1 MLSNLEETPH
11 GAISPRTTK
20 NENNVLENEKTIDI
34 FRSYYSPQLKNEF
47 LEGLFGGSMKRI
59 VFPAF
64 LILCLAVAAFG
75 QEFRATISG
84 RVTDTTGAV
93 VPGTQINVTNLDTGV
108 KTPTTVNADGQY
120 TIPFLQPGKYSV
132 SATQAGFQSY
142 TRSGITLQSGDKIAI
157 DISLQVGAAT
167 TQVNVSADATLLQTQ
182 SSTAGQ
188 VLTPEEVENLPANGR
203 SPLGLAKTEYA
214 VVPKQKNSVVQ
225 ARPFD
230 NSAASDFSVGGGASQ
245 SNEYLLNGIP
255 NMQNSS
261 RLPGFSPLQDAVS
274 EIRVDAF
281 QADASYGDTSNGTIN
296 LITKSG
302 GNRFHGTLSE
312 FNQFSAINAPVRWF
326 QPVGTK
332 QPATHQNQYG
342 GTIGG
347 PIWIPKVVNGRDKLF
362 FFYAYEA
369 FKGAQPNPTTT
380 TVPTAAERNGDFS
393 ALFAAKGPSYQL
405 YNPYNAKIVQI
416 TPNKPTVVRQ
426 PIPNNVLAN
435 AGLKINPIAQ
445 AYLQY
450 FPLPNVPGNV
460 DGSANYSTVAPQIFD
475 YNSHQGRIDY
485 SINDSNKLFFETHR
499 SEYVNTTGQVFP
511 NIATGAR
518 SYTVHQG
525 GVVDFVHTFSPKYTL
540 DTRVGLTRTYSN
552 STLLNSGFDPTSLG
566 FPGYLNQTGSPQSM
580 PVITFTDPGLQSI
593 SANPGAQTAFDTIAL
608 FSALTA
614 AEGKHTLKLG
624 IDFRQN
630 KNNVIN
636 VGNSSNLIVNGQ
648 NVTSG
653 ATSGSFGFGTNWLS
667 QGPSFAAPPFGGSY
681 ASFLL
686 GLPTTGSF
694 NINPKATYNSW
705 YFAGFIQDDWR
716 VARNL
721 TVNAG
726 LRFESET
733 SINESNNKASWF
745 DPTAANTAGPFAAA
759 AYAKNPIPEL
769 PASAFAAN
777 GGLAFASSSGRRVE
791 YFTPAVYVSPR
802 IGLAYTPEA
811 FKQKL
816 VVHAGYGLLY
826 SPFNDYYTPQ
836 NYGFSSTI
844 AYAPTNDG
852 YLTPATN
859 LSNPFPASN
868 PIVQPTGSSLGANTY
883 LGQSIS
889 IRAPQVK
896 GPYVQRW
903 TLDFQYQLT
912 PNTMFQVGY
921 IGAHGVNSSYTNLL
935 SAVGQL
941 PFLSRLP
948 GFDRDTQNNL
958 VSTLANPFKGAP
970 GETGTL
976 ATADTLTKFTMLQT
990 LPQYSSVSQQLVSG
1004 GSLLFH
1010 ELAVRIQK
1018 RTSHGL
1024 TINFNYQWSHNIT
1037 TSQLNNGGALFYGG
1051 NASDFPT
1058 HVSLA
1063 GTYLLPFGKNQH
1075 FFGSTNPVVNALIGG
1090 FTING
1095 IYTYLS
1101 GAMLQWGGP
1110 GGNGAPYFANGTQY
1124 DSRLKIRPRNYNAA
1138 LDTSLFALAGLQP
1151 TQYNLRTFPLFYG
1164 RQDGTN
1170 ILNASILKDFSFGER
1185 VKLQYRFEAYNALNR
1200 NEFGAPNVTPNSSSL
1215 GKINSTVG
1223 LPRVLQQ
1230 GLRLVF

>member
-1 MLSNLEETPH
+1 
-11 GAISPRTTK
+11 
-20 NENNVLENEKTIDI
+20 
-34 FRSYYSPQLKNEF
+34 
-47 LEGLFGGSMKRI
+47 MKRI
-59 VFPAF
+59 ISPIF
-64 LILCLAVAAFG
+64 LLLCLSIAGLA

-93 VPGTQINVTNLDTGV
+93 VPGTQIVVTNLDTGV
-108 KTPTTVNADGQY
+108 KTPTTVNTDGQY
-120 TIPFLQPGKYSV
+120 TVPFLQPGKYSV
-132 SATQAGFQSY
+132 SATQTGFQSY

-157 DISLQVGAAT
+157 DIPLQVGTAT
-167 TQVNVSADATLLQTQ
+167 TQISVSADATLLQTQ

-332 QPATHQNQYG
+332 QLATRQNQYG

-347 PIWIPKVVNGRDKLF
+347 PILIPRIFNGRDKLF
-362 FFYAYEA
+362 FFYAYEG
-369 FKGAQPNPTTT
+369 FKGSQPSPTTT

-393 ALFAAKGPSYQL
+393 ALLALGANYQL
-405 YNPYNAKIVQI
+405 YNPYSATTNAKGA
-416 TPNKPTVVRQ
+416 VVRQ

-435 AGLKINPIAQ
+435 AGLKINPVAQ
-445 AYLQY
+445 SYLQY
-450 FPLPNVPGNV
+450 VPLPNVAGNA
-460 DGSANYSTVAPQIFD
+460 DGSANYSTINPQIFD
-475 YNSHQGRIDY
+475 YNSHEGRIDY

-499 SEYVNTTGQVFP
+499 SEYINTSGQVFP
-511 NIATGAR
+511 TIATGSQ

-552 STLLNSGFDPTSLG
+552 STLLNNGFDPTSLG
-566 FPGYLNQTGSPQSM
+566 FPGYLNQPGSPQSM
-580 PVITFTDPGLQSI
+580 PVISFTDPGTQTL

-636 VGNSSNLIVNGQ
+636 VGNSSNLIVNGA

-653 ATSGSFGFGTNWLS
+653 ATSGSFGFGSNWVSL
-667 QGPSFAAPPFGGSY
+667 GPSFAAPPFGSSY

-705 YFAGFIQDDWR
+705 YFAGFVQDDWR

-721 TVNAG
+721 TINAG
-726 LRFESET
+726 LRLESET

-745 DPTAANTAGPFAAA
+745 DPTVANTAGPYAAA
-759 AYAKNPIPEL
+759 AYATHPIPEL
-769 PASAFAAN
+769 PASAFNAN
-777 GGLAFASSSGRRVE
+777 GGLVFASSSGRRVE
-791 YFTPAVYVSPR
+791 YFTPAVYLSPR

-811 FKQKL
+811 FRQKL
-816 VVHAGYGLLY
+816 VIHAGYGLLY
-826 SPFNDYYTPQ
+826 SPYNDYYTPQ
-836 NYGFSSTI
+836 NYGFSSTM
-844 AYAPTNDG
+844 AYVPTNDN
-852 YLTPATN
+852 YLTPASS
-859 LSNPFPASN
+859 LSDPFPTSN

-889 IRAPQVK
+889 IRAPKVK
-896 GPYVQRW
+896 GPYVERW
-903 TLDFQYQLT
+903 TLDFQYQIT

-921 IGAHGVNSSYTNLL
+921 IGAHGVNNTYTNLL
-935 SAVGQL
+935 SADNQL
-941 PFLSRLP
+941 PFLSRSP
-948 GFDRDTQNNL
+948 GYDSATQANL
-958 VSTLANPFKGAP
+958 TSSVTNPFKGAP

-976 ATADTLTKFTMLQT
+976 ATANTITKFNMLQT

-1004 GSLLFH
+1004 GGLLFH
-1010 ELAVRIQK
+1010 ELAVRVQK

-1024 TINFNYQWSHNIT
+1024 TINFNYQWSRNLT
-1037 TSQLNNGGALFYGG
+1037 TSQLNNGGPLVYGG
-1051 NASDFPT
+1051 NSSDFPN

-1075 FFGSTNPVVNALIGG
+1075 FFGSANPVINALIGG
-1090 FTING
+1090 FTVNG

-1110 GGNGAPYFANGTQY
+1110 GGNGAPFFANGTQY
-1124 DSRLKIRPRNYNAA
+1124 DSHLRIHPRNYTAA
-1138 LDTSLFALAGLQP
+1138 LDTTLFAPASQQP
-1151 TQYNLRTFPLFYG
+1151 TQYNYRTFPLFYG
-1164 RQDGTN
+1164 RQDATN

-1185 VKLQYRFEAYNALNR
+1185 FKLQYRFEAYNTLNR

-1230 GLRLVF
+1230 GLRFVF

>member
-1 MLSNLEETPH
+1 MKHFVLS
-11 GAISPRTTK
+11 
-20 NENNVLENEKTIDI
+20 VLLVPCIC
-34 FRSYYSPQLKNEF
+34 F
-47 LEGLFGGSMKRI
+47 LS
-59 VFPAF
+59 
-64 LILCLAVAAFG
+64 VAAFG

-84 RVTDTTGAV
+84 RVADATGAV
-93 VPGTQINVTNLDTGV
+93 VPGTQITLTNTETGV
-108 KTPTTVNADGQY
+108 KTPTISNADGQY
-120 TIPFLQPGKYSV
+120 TVPFLQPGKYSV

-157 DISLQVGAAT
+157 DIPLAVGTAT
-167 TQVNVSADATLLQTQ
+167 TQVNISADATLLQTQ
-182 SSTAGQ
+182 NSTAGQ

-245 SNEYLLNGIP
+245 SNEYLMNGIP

-281 QADASYGDTSNGTIN
+281 QADASYGDTSNGTVN

-312 FNQFSAINAPVRWF
+312 FNQFSALNAPVRWF
-326 QPVGTK
+326 QPVGVK
-332 QPATHQNQYG
+332 QLATRQNQYG

-347 PIWIPKVVNGRDKLF
+347 PIWIPKVFNGKDKLF
-362 FFYAYEA
+362 FFYAYEG
-369 FKGAQPNPTTT
+369 FKGSQPSPTTT
-380 TVPTAAERNGDFS
+380 SVPTAAERNGDFS
-393 ALFAAKGPSYQL
+393 ALLAVNPSYQL
-405 YNPYNAKIVQI
+405 YNPYSATTTNGTI
-416 TPNKPTVVRQ
+416 TRQ

-435 AGLKINPIAQ
+435 SGLKFNPIAQ

-450 FPLPNVPGNV
+450 IPLPNVPGNS
-460 DGSANYSTVAPQIFD
+460 DGSANYSANIPTLFN

-485 SINDSNKLFFETHR
+485 NINDSNKLFFEIHR
-499 SEYVNTTGQVFP
+499 SEYINTSGQVFP
-511 NIATGAR
+511 TIATGSQ

-540 DTRVGLTRTYSN
+540 DTRVGLTRTYAN
-552 STLLNSGFDPTSLG
+552 STLLSNGFDPSSLG
-566 FPGYLNQTGSPQSM
+566 FPGYLNQPGAPVAM
-580 PVITFTDPGLQSI
+580 PVVTFSDSNSIQSL
-593 SANPGAQTAFDTIAL
+593 SSNPGANTAFDTIAL

-614 AEGKHTLKLG
+614 AEGKHTLKAG

-636 VGNSSNLIVNGQ
+636 VGNASNLIVNGA

-653 ATSGSFGFGTNWLS
+653 ATSGSFGFGTNFVS
-667 QGPSFAAPPFGGSY
+667 RGPSFAAPTFGGSY

-705 YFAGFIQDDWR
+705 YFAGFLQDDWR
-716 VARNL
+716 AAPNL
-721 TVNAG
+721 TINAG
-726 LRFESET
+726 LRLESET
-733 SINESNNKASWF
+733 SINESNNRASWF
-745 DPTAANTAGPFAAA
+745 DPNAANSAAPFATA
-759 AYAKNPIPEL
+759 AYAAKPIAEL
-769 PASAFAAN
+769 PASSFSAN
-777 GGLAFASSSGRRVE
+777 GGLAFASPNGRRVE
-791 YFTPAVYVSPR
+791 YFTPAIYLSPR

-816 VVHAGYGLLY
+816 VLHAGFGLLY

-836 NYGFSSTI
+836 NYGFSSTM
-844 AYAPTNDG
+844 AYVPSNDNF
-852 YLTPATN
+852 LTPATTLN
-859 LSNPFPASN
+859 DPFPSTN
-868 PIVQPTGSSLGANTY
+868 PILQPTGSSLGANTY
-883 LGQSIS
+883 LGQTIS
-889 IRAPQVK
+889 IRAPKVK
-896 GPYVQRW
+896 GPYVERW
-903 TLDFQYQLT
+903 TMDMQYQLT
-912 PNTMFQVGY
+912 PNTMIQVGY

-941 PFLSRLP
+941 PFLSRAP
-948 GFDRDTQNNL
+948 GLDTATQANL
-958 VSTLANPFKGAP
+958 TSSAPNPFKGAP

-976 ATADTLTKFTMLQT
+976 ATATNVSKFALLQT
-990 LPQYSSVSQQLVSG
+990 LPQYSSVSQQLVPG
-1004 GSLLFH
+1004 AGLLFH
-1010 ELAVRIQK
+1010 ELAVRVQK

-1024 TINFNYQWSHNIT
+1024 TINFNYQWSHNLT

-1051 NASDFPT
+1051 NASDFPN

-1063 GTYLLPFGKNQH
+1063 GSYLLPFGKNKQ
-1075 FFGSTNPVVNALIGG
+1075 FFGSANPVVNALIGG

-1101 GAMLQWGGP
+1101 GASIQWGGP
-1110 GGNGAPYFANGTQY
+1110 GGSGAPLFANGTSY
-1124 DSRLKIRPRNYNAA
+1124 DNRLKIRPRNYTPNGAF
-1138 LDTSLFALAGLQP
+1138 DTSLLASVALQP
-1151 TQYNLRTFPLFYG
+1151 TQYNYRTFPLFYG
-1164 RQDGTN
+1164 RQDVTN
-1170 ILNASILKDFSFGER
+1170 ILNASILKDFSFGEK
-1185 VKLQYRFEAYNALNR
+1185 VKMQYRFEAYNALNR
-1200 NEFGAPNVTPNSSSL
+1200 NEFGAPNVNPASSSR
-1215 GKINSTVG
+1215 GTINSTVG